1 MPLKA
6 YTNLGLLA
14 FVLLLTDEVANKHD
28 CSRNLTY
35 TIRIP
40 SVHFL
45 LGHGLL
51 EVLNGVAA
59 TS

>member
-1 MPLKA
+1 M
-6 YTNLGLLA
+6 
-14 FVLLLTDEVANKHD
+14 LLLTDEVANKHD

-35 TIRIP
+35 MIRIP
-40 SVHFL
+40 NVHFL